1 MSGNDT
7 RVRRPAQFEPLLLQ
21 LREEAGFPTMK
32 DILLFAAG
40 IGVTQ
45 DRRVPFEKSGE
56 PIRYDTLTSEAWSEP
71 FISMIAAVA
80 ASGDPEILD
89 DARLGERISVF
100 EEYANGGLEYI
111 QEQVNVRKQPYD
123 VVVRAIALEALSDT
137 QSAKPASIEDLL
149 ASF

>member
-1 MSGNDT
+1 MSNNDT
-7 RVRRPAQFEPLLLQ
+7 RVRRPAQHEVLLQ
-21 LREEAGFPTMK
+21 QLKEEAGFPTMK

-40 IGVTQ
+40 VGVTQ
-45 DRRVPFEKSGE
+45 NRRVSFDKSGE
-56 PIRYDTLTSEAWSEP
+56 PIRYDTLTSDGWSEP

-80 ASGDPEILD
+80 ATGDPEVLE

-111 QEQVNVRKQPYD
+111 QEQVNVRKQSYE
-123 VVVRAIALEALSDT
+123 VVIQSLVLEALSDT

-149 ASF
+149 SSF